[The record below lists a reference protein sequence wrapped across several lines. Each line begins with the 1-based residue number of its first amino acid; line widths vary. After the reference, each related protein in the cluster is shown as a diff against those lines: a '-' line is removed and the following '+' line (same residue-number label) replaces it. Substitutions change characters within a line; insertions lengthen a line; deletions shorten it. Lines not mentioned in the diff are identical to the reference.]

1 MTGLAPAAENPAA
14 YRQPQPL
21 IWNPNNSGQA
31 QNQFVQEQ
39 PQGQQIPFQQ
49 YQQAPIQ
56 QPNQIPIQQPGL
68 TAAPIFTHPQFQQPQ
83 PQYQTHPQMPA
94 PQIPQAEQHHGHDR
108 VQPAP
113 PGPLA
118 APMFNPQAPIQQP
131 RQANQADLD
140 INQLNRQQIE
150 QAAASVSQRL
160 NTMGVEMK
168 QMFFERDEVI
178 DDLIRALVAQHHVLL
193 LGPPGTAKTML
204 AKELT
209 SRITGARLFSWLMNR
224 SSDVSEIL
232 GPYSVKSMERDK
244 FRRVLDGKIGDCE
257 ICYLDEINP

>member
-1 MTGLAPAAENPAA
+1 
-14 YRQPQPL
+14 
-21 IWNPNNSGQA
+21 
-31 QNQFVQEQ
+31 
-39 PQGQQIPFQQ
+39 
-49 YQQAPIQ
+49 
-56 QPNQIPIQQPGL
+56 
-68 TAAPIFTHPQFQQPQ
+68 
-83 PQYQTHPQMPA
+83 
-94 PQIPQAEQHHGHDR
+94 
-108 VQPAP
+108 
-113 PGPLA
+113 
-118 APMFNPQAPIQQP
+118 MFNPQTPIQQP
-131 RQANQADLD
+131 RQVNDLD
-140 INQLNRQQIE
+140 ITQMNRQQIE